1 LELFFLSKHLL
12 GIANVN
18 LQKSQIKCNVKNTLP
33 IYIFNSCFCEHFYI
47 RLNCQI
53 APGVYCRYLFYSP
66 ILLIN
71 KFATMLL
78 GKPLQN
84 RTTFHWHIVSLANY
98 DIALG
103 HKWEIFWENMGKDWG
118 TKQT

>member
-1 LELFFLSKHLL
+1 
-12 GIANVN
+12 
-18 LQKSQIKCNVKNTLP
+18 
-33 IYIFNSCFCEHFYI
+33 
-47 RLNCQI
+47 
-53 APGVYCRYLFYSP
+53 
-66 ILLIN
+66 
-71 KFATMLL
+71 MLL